1 MEEKK
6 EKNKLMS
13 FISYWW
19 EKEAIRFIFV
29 GGINTVVGI
38 LFTMLLRFI
47 FNKVQW
53 NPEILVIYYETGKGL
68 VTTKTDTQVLF
79 VDVPYL
85 LNFILLLPF
94 AYTTQTKIA
103 FRTPWS
109 IKRFLRY
116 PLSSIPN
123 LILTSLFICLFSG
136 ILHLNSYISYILAPV
151 LALPIMFFI
160 IRFLVKPIQVK
171 KGNQNEESEK

>member
-53 NPEILVIYYETGKGL
+53 NPVILVIYYETGKGL
-68 VTTKTDTQVLF
+68 VTTKTD
-79 VDVPYL
+79 
-85 LNFILLLPF
+85 
-94 AYTTQTKIA
+94 
-103 FRTPWS
+103 
-109 IKRFLRY
+109 
-116 PLSSIPN
+116 
-123 LILTSLFICLFSG
+123 
-136 ILHLNSYISYILAPV
+136 
-151 LALPIMFFI
+151 
-160 IRFLVKPIQVK
+160 
-171 KGNQNEESEK
+171 

>member
-19 EKEAIRFIFV
+19 EKEAIRFIFI

-53 NPEILVIYYETGKGL
+53 IPRKQKLLLEHLGVSNVYYVIHS
-68 VTTKTDTQVLF
+68 VLF
-79 VDVPYL
+79 
-85 LNFILLLPF
+85 
-94 AYTTQTKIA
+94 
-103 FRTPWS
+103 
-109 IKRFLRY
+109 
-116 PLSSIPN
+116 
-123 LILTSLFICLFSG
+123 
-136 ILHLNSYISYILAPV
+136 
-151 LALPIMFFI
+151 PI
-160 IRFLVKPIQVK
+160 
-171 KGNQNEESEK
+171 